1 MAHRGI
7 GARPRKKAKA
17 VSGNSQKL
25 KKLAELKK
33 VNAELDKRFTV
44 SDKLFTKQQKLKEQ
58 LGISS

>member
-1 MAHRGI
+1 MPHVSSS
-7 GARPRKKAKA
+7 RPRKKAKA

-33 VNAELDKRFTV
+33 VNTELDKRFTV

-58 LGISS
+58 LGIV